1 MNGGWYFDIDIG
13 VVNPIDFEEIGI
25 TAYSL
30 PREHLKLLRDGET
43 QTQLTHN
50 DAER

>member
-50 DAER
+50 DAEC